1 MAPEKGKFPSA
12 ADRYKIVN
20 AIGADDLRKKELQE
34 RKERERDA
42 LLERLREERANPT
55 PVEEAPAERPKQV
68 YLAYKQNGGDAD
80 DGSRLTIKL
89 TIPPA
94 WLDKPCAKLARVR
107 RREGPRAPAR
117 RRADGVLFAPR
128 ELIRDVVGVD
138 METLFVVDPTKL
150 DSRSTIKAVSLHY
163 KVEIERGRGVLCFP
177 PRGPSSRGRARR
189 SGVVVKSSPLAAN
202 RDGSKPFTF
211 GVKGKWCCVE
221 VEVVKDGWLK
231 LSRNEVLSY
240 KGTHTYE
247 AIAEARGGE
256 EFVECWMPAAHLKPV
271 IVNPLVD
278 DNASLVPVAVVDPN
292 EKKRRGLRPSERRA
306 LRDAGL
312 DDSQIQK
319 PKPKLRR

>member
-1 MAPEKGKFPSA
+1 M
-12 ADRYKIVN
+12 
-20 AIGADDLRKKELQE
+20 
-34 RKERERDA
+34 
-42 LLERLREERANPT
+42 
-55 PVEEAPAERPKQV
+55 
-68 YLAYKQNGGDAD
+68 
-80 DGSRLTIKL
+80 
-89 TIPPA
+89 
-94 WLDKPCAKLARVR
+94 
-107 RREGPRAPAR
+107 
-117 RRADGVLFAPR
+117 LFAPR

-163 KVEIERGRGVLCFP
+163 KVEIERGRGVVFSL
-177 PRGPSSRGRARR
+177 RGSSSRGRARR

-221 VEVVKDGWLK
+221 VELVKDGWLK

>member
-1 MAPEKGKFPSA
+1 MLFP
-12 ADRYKIVN
+12 
-20 AIGADDLRKKELQE
+20 G
-34 RKERERDA
+34 
-42 LLERLREERANPT
+42 RARARNT
-55 PVEEAPAERPKQV
+55 HVEATSNLSFP
-68 YLAYKQNGGDAD
+68 G
-80 DGSRLTIKL
+80 
-89 TIPPA
+89 
-94 WLDKPCAKLARVR
+94 
-107 RREGPRAPAR
+107 
-117 RRADGVLFAPR
+117 ADGVLFAPR

-163 KVEIERGRGVLCFP
+163 KVEIERGRGVVFFL
-177 PRGPSSRGRARR
+177 RGPSSRGRARR

-221 VEVVKDGWLK
+221 VELVKDGWLK